1 MTEEQALELHKQ
13 AYMAQTI
20 TLADGTVHRLCW
32 MGRIGRA
39 RRLMAGVTDSPHLA
53 AMRKAIEKLEEQA
66 VAAMGAA
73 DAARKKMGK
82 LQGSLFQMDWPVPA
96 DCDCEECTAN
106 GRARDGLS

>member
-1 MTEEQALELHKQ
+1 MTEEQALELHKR
-13 AYMAQTI
+13 AYMAQVV

-39 RRLMAGVTDSPHLA
+39 RRLVAGVTDSPHLA
-53 AMRKAIEKLEEQA
+53 TMRKQIEKLEEQA
-66 VAAMGAA
+66 VAEMDAA
-73 DAARKKMGK
+73 DAARNEMGE
-82 LQGSLFQMDWPVPA
+82 LQGSLFPTAWPFPA